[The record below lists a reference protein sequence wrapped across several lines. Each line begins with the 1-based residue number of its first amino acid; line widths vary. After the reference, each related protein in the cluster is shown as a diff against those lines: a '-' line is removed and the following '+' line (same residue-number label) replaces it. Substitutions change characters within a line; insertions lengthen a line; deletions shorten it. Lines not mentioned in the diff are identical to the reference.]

1 MGREP
6 PFRQLSDSYSLN
18 DRVMPVGSTDRCLC
32 DPSGLLLSA
41 TVKTGHELPFP
52 NRLGTATM
60 PHKLPFTPIY

>member
-1 MGREP
+1 
-6 PFRQLSDSYSLN
+6 
-18 DRVMPVGSTDRCLC
+18 MPVGSTDRCLC

-60 PHKLPFTPIY
+60 PQNLPFALVSCRFR